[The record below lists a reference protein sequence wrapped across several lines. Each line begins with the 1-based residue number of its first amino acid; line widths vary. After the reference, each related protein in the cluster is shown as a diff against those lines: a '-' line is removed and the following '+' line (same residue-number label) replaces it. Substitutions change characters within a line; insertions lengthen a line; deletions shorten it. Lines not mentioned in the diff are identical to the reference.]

1 MYIDFSKRGEKFG
14 PNIFNVLEEKRQER
28 INNNLSVYN
37 FSVGTPDFKPSTEVM
52 ELVSKAALDSENYK
66 YSLGDSKELL
76 DSVIRWYKKRY
87 NVDLNHN
94 QISSVFGTQ
103 EGMAHVCLGLVN
115 PGDLVLVPNP
125 GYPIFE
131 IGPFL
136 CGAEVAYYNLYPEN
150 GYLID
155 FENFDEELA
164 KRAKVMVVSYPLNPV
179 GAIANPKFYEDLVA
193 FAKKYNIVI
202 IHDNAYSEIIY
213 DGNVGGS
220 FLATDGAMDVGV
232 EFNSLSKSY
241 NLTGLRL
248 SFLIGNEDIVK
259 SFKSIRS
266 QYDYGTS
273 YIYQKAAI
281 AALDGDQSYVKENC
295 ARYEKRRDVLEANL
309 HKLGLKPMGSKGSMF
324 VWAKIL
330 DENVNST
337 DFVINTLEKYGILCT
352 PGTSFGSLGEGYV
365 RFALVIPAWKIEE
378 IFGELQEVA
387 DVL

>member
-1 MYIDFSKRGEKFG
+1 MNISLSKRGEKFG

-28 INNNLSVYN
+28 INNNLPVYN
-37 FSVGTPDFKPSTEVM
+37 FSVGTPDFKPSSEVM
-52 ELVSKAALDSENYK
+52 EKVSKAALEAENYK
-66 YSLGDSKELL
+66 YSLGDTKELIE
-76 DSVIRWYKKRY
+76 SVIRWYKKRY
-87 NVDLNHN
+87 NVELNAN

-131 IGPFL
+131 IGPYL
-136 CGAEVAYYNLYPEN
+136 CGAEIAYYDLYPEN

-155 FENFDEELA
+155 FDNFDENLA
-164 KRAKVMVVSYPLNPV
+164 TRAKVMVVSYPLNPV
-179 GAIANPKFYEDLVA
+179 GAIANKKFYEELVA
-193 FAKKYNIVI
+193 FAKKYNIII

-213 DGNVGGS
+213 DGNRGGS
-220 FLATDGAMDVGV
+220 FLEAKGALDVGV

-248 SFLIGNEDIVK
+248 SFLIGNEEIIK

-281 AALDGDQSYVKENC
+281 AALDGNQSYVKENC
-295 ARYEKRRDVLEANL
+295 QRYEKRRNVLEANL
-309 HKLGLKPMGSKGSMF
+309 YKLGLKAMGSKGSMF

-330 DENVNST
+330 DENVSSS

-352 PGTSFGSLGEGYV
+352 PGNSFGSLGEGYV
-365 RFALVIPAWKIEE
+365 RFALVIPAWNIEE
-378 IFGELQEVA
+378 IFSA
-387 DVL
+387 

>member
-1 MYIDFSKRGEKFG
+1 
-14 PNIFNVLEEKRQER
+14 
-28 INNNLSVYN
+28 
-37 FSVGTPDFKPSTEVM
+37 
-52 ELVSKAALDSENYK
+52 
-66 YSLGDSKELL
+66 
-76 DSVIRWYKKRY
+76 
-87 NVDLNHN
+87 
-94 QISSVFGTQ
+94 
-103 EGMAHVCLGLVN
+103 
-115 PGDLVLVPNP
+115 
-125 GYPIFE
+125 
-131 IGPFL
+131 
-136 CGAEVAYYNLYPEN
+136 
-150 GYLID
+150 
-155 FENFDEELA
+155 
-164 KRAKVMVVSYPLNPV
+164 
-179 GAIANPKFYEDLVA
+179 
-193 FAKKYNIVI
+193 
-202 IHDNAYSEIIY
+202 
-213 DGNVGGS
+213 
-220 FLATDGAMDVGV
+220 MDVGV

-248 SFLIGNEDIVK
+248 SFLIGNEDIIK

-378 IFGELQEVA
+378 IFGELYKSGTGS
-387 DVL
+387 LISFL

>member
-1 MYIDFSKRGEKFG
+1 
-14 PNIFNVLEEKRQER
+14 
-28 INNNLSVYN
+28 
-37 FSVGTPDFKPSTEVM
+37 
-52 ELVSKAALDSENYK
+52 
-66 YSLGDSKELL
+66 
-76 DSVIRWYKKRY
+76 
-87 NVDLNHN
+87 
-94 QISSVFGTQ
+94 
-103 EGMAHVCLGLVN
+103 
-115 PGDLVLVPNP
+115 VPNP

-248 SFLIGNEDIVK
+248 SFLIGNEDIIK

-378 IFGELQEVA
+378 IFGEL
-387 DVL
+387 